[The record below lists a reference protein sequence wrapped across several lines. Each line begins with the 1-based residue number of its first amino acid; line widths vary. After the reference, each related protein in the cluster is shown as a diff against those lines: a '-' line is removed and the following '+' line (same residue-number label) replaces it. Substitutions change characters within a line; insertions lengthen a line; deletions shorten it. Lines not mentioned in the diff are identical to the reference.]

1 MDSRET
7 LQLLIDTGLQIKN
20 EIIKLHET
28 WPISAEHPDQNIRY
42 HQTDISFKA
51 DVDKIALKIRKW
63 YNQIMIDVLPF
74 TLNDKDYLYRLFKKT
89 ESVAYLKAFYS
100 RLKGERWIEDIHDSN
115 MNQIKSI
122 FPFCLDETIK
132 LIESAPYVERSSV
145 AHLPLKKLQIEP
157 QTAFIIMWM
166 DKTIPE
172 LEDISNTI
180 KDVCQQFGI
189 KAERADDVEHSD
201 KITELILTK
210 ISSAEFIIADL
221 SGERQNVYYEIGYAH
236 AIGKRP
242 ILYRKGGTNLHFD
255 LSVHNV
261 PEYSNITELKK
272 MLTIRFEAILGK
284 E

>member
-51 DVDKIALKIRKW
+51 DVDKIVLKIRRW
-63 YNQIMIDVLPF
+63 YNQIMIDVLPL
-74 TLNDKDYLYRLFKKT
+74 TLYDRDYLYKLFKKT
-89 ESVAYLKAFYS
+89 ESAAYLKSFYL
-100 RLKGERWIEDIHDSN
+100 RLKGEHWIEETHDT
-115 MNQIKSI
+115 SI
-122 FPFCLDETIK
+122 NIIRHEFPFCIDETIK
-132 LIESAPYVERSSV
+132 LLESTPNVVKSSI
-145 AHLPLKKLQIEP
+145 ALLPSKKLQIEP
-157 QTAFIIMWM
+157 HTAFIIMRM

-201 KITELILTK
+201 KITDLILSK

-221 SGERQNVYYEIGYAH
+221 SGERPNVYYEIGYAH